1 MPGFVVPFK
10 DTSFAGV
17 CSFASHEIDRPVL
30 LAQCNL
36 AAHRCSLLSECI
48 KGSAR
53 GQSFLAVEVTNGYN
67 MMAISS
73 PSVVI

>member
-1 MPGFVVPFK
+1 MPGFVVLFK

-17 CSFASHEIDRPVL
+17 CSFASHEIDLPVL

-36 AAHRCSLLSECI
+36 AAHRCCQGAL
-48 KGSAR
+48 KGLQ
-53 GQSFLAVEVTNGYN
+53 GGSFLAVEVTNGYN